1 LDTSSGGF
9 AGAIA
14 TKRGIKFIN
23 WSGGAMIEFK
33 TGYKC
38 RDFMV
43 SCTFFEDGNRMAA
56 GNTEGTIYIFNG

>member
-1 LDTSSGGF
+1 
-9 AGAIA
+9 
-14 TKRGIKFIN
+14 
-23 WSGGAMIEFK
+23 MIEFK